1 MAVERLNQISE
12 CIDINIDNHQKLKE
26 AAMTALGSKVVSKYK
41 EKFAEI
47 ARDAVLEVADLERK
61 DVNFDLIKIC
71 NKTGGSMEDS
81 CLVNGIVL
89 DKDISHP
96 QMMKEF
102 KDAKILLLTCAFEPP
117 KPKTKHNINITSA
130 EDYKKMYQQE

>member
-1 MAVERLNQISE
+1 
-12 CIDINIDNHQKLKE
+12 
-26 AAMTALGSKVVSKYK
+26 MTALGSKVVSKYK

-102 KDAKILLLTCAFEPP
+102 KDAKILLLTCAF
-117 KPKTKHNINITSA
+117 
-130 EDYKKMYQQE
+130 

>member
-1 MAVERLNQISE
+1 MAVERLTQISE
-12 CIDINIDNHQKLKE
+12 SIDINCDNHLKLKE

-61 DVNFDLIKIC
+61 DVNFDLIKIA

-117 KPKTKHNINITSA
+117 KPKTKHNINITS
-130 EDYKKMYQQE
+130 